1 MTAFRISA
9 AGLLFSLV
17 TISSAAAVPAAP
29 QALLTP
35 PSDIVQVQSKVQV
48 CKKVAVG
55 PCGPGYGAL
64 RDEAR
69 LRILQARAQG
79 TDEGAGILN

>member
-35 PSDIVQVQSKVQV
+35 PSDIVQVQSKVR
-48 CKKVAVG
+48 
-55 PCGPGYGAL
+55 PLRPGLRAL

-79 TDEGAGILN
+79 TDEGAVILN

>member
-35 PSDIVQVQSKVQV
+35 PSDIVQVQSKVRV

-55 PCGPGYGAL
+55 PCGPGY
-64 RDEAR
+64 AR
-69 LRILQARAQG
+69 CETKRVCEFYRPAPKAPTKVRVF
-79 TDEGAGILN
+79 